1 MGRLIIIV
9 PVLRRRAV
17 NSQVLSSFGCAE
29 RAQITERNERRKRGL
44 GESRRMAKLEDQAVH
59 ASTYVTDDANW
70 VAFKTTEC
78 YAPHQIALAPG
89 LRQHEIPPRWPSLL

>member
-1 MGRLIIIV
+1 MPGYHAGHEPRPILIAPTTKARSPGFRSNPSADAPVRSPSRL
-9 PVLRRRAV
+9 P
-17 NSQVLSSFGCAE
+17 
-29 RAQITERNERRKRGL
+29 
-44 GESRRMAKLEDQAVH
+44 AKLEDQAVR

-89 LRQHEIPPRWPSLL
+89 LQQHEIPPRWPSLL